1 MYDVYLHI
9 WQEAYMNQETLNQRV
24 HFQLQK
30 AGLSQHSIVPDLPRL
45 PESIATFSDTN
56 VLYNSH
62 VSGRGSYLPQQHKN
76 NCMCKLDCDFFPNF
90 DSCAIL
96 LLINV
101 LLYLFNILLLQWR
114 RIMSV

>member
-1 MYDVYLHI
+1 L
-9 WQEAYMNQETLNQRV
+9 
-24 HFQLQK
+24 
-30 AGLSQHSIVPDLPRL
+30 AGSIYEPGDIESARAFSIAKSGTISAFYIVPDLPRL
-45 PESIATFSDTN
+45 PESIATFADTN

-62 VSGRGSYLPQQHKN
+62 VSGHGSYLPQQDIN

>member
-30 AGLSQHSIVPDLPRL
+30 AGLSQHFIVPDLPRL
-45 PESIATFSDTN
+45 PESIATFADTN

-62 VSGRGSYLPQQHKN
+62 VSGHGSYLPQQDIN
-76 NCMCKLDCDFFPNF
+76 NCMCKLDC
-90 DSCAIL
+90 AIL
-96 LLINV
+96 FLINV
-101 LLYLFNILLLQWR
+101 LLYLFNFLLLQWR
-114 RIMSV
+114 RICQIIEIVWGL